1 VTRSSGS
8 KKNFLWSDQGNQ
20 MKFKLNGPLRRG
32 FWMALRALLLSA
44 VMGSTQAQ
52 SHDCDNLYGAIRGAA
67 MYCGFF
73 CNQNELLPLQ
83 AAYEAQCIV
92 SVIPASALGFDSS
105 PEPSASLTTVSESRP
120 QAAAF
125 LQPFRS
131 NSQQL
136 KILHTVSPQQF
147 ASNSQR
153 MLLAEA
159 LLGYCKAALAR
170 VAYSGPRVGLTEE
183 SGDRSDATIEF
194 AQWRLSKI
202 FGDCTEAAHG
212 ILGAKEV
219 RHEAAAWIKIAQ
231 FLERDEAVRELCINA
246 EMLKSGRNRAD
257 KDDIFATGNWRTMRT
272 AILNAAGT
280 LRRDP

>member
-1 VTRSSGS
+1 
-8 KKNFLWSDQGNQ
+8 
-20 MKFKLNGPLRRG
+20 MKFKLSDPLRRG
-32 FWMALRALLLSA
+32 FRIALRAFLLSA
-44 VMGSTQAQ
+44 AMGSAQAQ

-73 CNQNELLPLQ
+73 CDRNELQPLQ

-105 PEPSASLTTVSESRP
+105 PGPSASLTTLTEPRP
-120 QAAAF
+120 QPAAF
-125 LQPFRS
+125 LQPSRS

-136 KILHTVSPQQF
+136 LKILHTISPQQF
-147 ASNSQR
+147 ASSSQR

-219 RHEAAAWIKIAQ
+219 RQEAGAWVKIAQ

-246 EMLKSGRNRAD
+246 EMLKSRRNRAE
-257 KDDIFATGNWRTMRT
+257 KDDVFATENWRTMRT